1 MFCGNCGKENTD
13 TATFCASCG
22 GKISGGA
29 AQSPPASA
37 VGGAELASIARR
49 LAARVLDTVIIVFT
63 LYIGWLIWSFMVYG
77 RGQSPGKQLVGI
89 YAAPVDDPERRLSWS
104 SMFLREFV
112 LKGLLFSFLG
122 TITSGIVWVLDYLW
136 ALWDGS
142 GHKQT
147 LHDKVIQ
154 SSVYR
159 VQYPTPT
166 SQQPYKP

>member
-29 AQSPPASA
+29 AQPPPASA
-37 VGGAELASIARR
+37 AGAAELASIARR

-89 YAAPVDDPERRLSWS
+89 YAASVDDPERRLSWG

-112 LKGLLFSFLG
+112 LKGLLFAFLG
-122 TITSGIVWVLDYLW
+122 AATSGIVWVLDYLW

-142 GHKQT
+142 GHRQT

-166 SQQPYKP
+166 SQQPPKP

>member
-49 LAARVLDTVIIVFT
+49 LAARVLDTVIIVCT
-63 LYIGWLIWSFMVYG
+63 LYIGWLIWSFIVYG

-89 YAAPVDDPERRLSWS
+89 YAASVDDPERRLSWG

-112 LKGLLFSFLG
+112 LKGLLFNFLG
-122 TITSGIVWVLDYLW
+122 AATSGIVWVLDYLW

-142 GHKQT
+142 GHRQT

-154 SSVYR
+154 GSVYR
-159 VQYPTPT
+159 VQYTPPT
-166 SQQPYKP
+166 SQQLYKP

>member
-1 MFCGNCGKENTD
+1 MFCGNCGKENTN
-13 TATFCASCG
+13 TATACASCG

-29 AQSPPASA
+29 AQPPPASA
-37 VGGAELASIARR
+37 AGGAELASIARR
-49 LAARVLDTVIIVFT
+49 LAARVLDTVVIVLT

-89 YAAPVDDPERRLSWS
+89 YAAPVDDPERRLSWG
-104 SMFLREFV
+104 SMLLREFV

-122 TITSGIVWVLDYLW
+122 AITAGIVWVLDYLW

-142 GHKQT
+142 GHRQT

-159 VQYPTPT
+159 V
-166 SQQPYKP
+166 

>member
-1 MFCGNCGKENTD
+1 MFCSNCGKENAD

-29 AQSPPASA
+29 AQPPPASA
-37 VGGAELASIARR
+37 ASGVELASIARR
-49 LAARVLDTVIIVFT
+49 LAARVLDTVIIVCT

-89 YAAPVDDPERRLSWS
+89 YAAPVDDPERRLSWG

-112 LKGLLFSFLG
+112 IKGLLFSFLG
-122 TITSGIVWVLDYLW
+122 AITSGIVSVFDYLW
-136 ALWDGS
+136 ALWDDS
-142 GHKQT
+142 GHRQT

>member
-1 MFCGNCGKENTD
+1 
-13 TATFCASCG
+13 
-22 GKISGGA
+22 
-29 AQSPPASA
+29 
-37 VGGAELASIARR
+37 
-49 LAARVLDTVIIVFT
+49 
-63 LYIGWLIWSFMVYG
+63 MVYG

-89 YAAPVDDPERRLSWS
+89 YAAPVDDPERRLSWG

-122 TITSGIVWVLDYLW
+122 AITAGIVWVLDYLW

-142 GHKQT
+142 GHRQT

-166 SQQPYKP
+166 S